1 MPKVCV
7 EYDCNDGGT
16 PGEPGPVSTYTTVVG
31 DGSNTVFQVDHNLN
45 TRDVYYTLRN
55 TATGELDAYDVSA
68 LVVSDNRLQLT
79 FATPPAASQVG
90 VLVVGAHHLH

>member
-1 MPKVCV
+1 MAKVCV
-7 EYDCNDGGT
+7 EFDCEGN
-16 PGEPGPVSTYTTVVG
+16 GEPTPGPVSTYVTTLG

-55 TATGELDAYDVSA
+55 SATGELDGYDVSA

-79 FATPPAASQVG
+79 FATPPPPSQVA
-90 VLVVGAHHLH
+90 LTVVGAV

>member
-7 EYDCNDGGT
+7 EYDCGTTPGT
-16 PGEPGPVSTYTTVVG
+16 PGHPVLDTYTTVLG

-45 TRDVYYTLRN
+45 TRDVSYTVRN

-79 FATPPAASQVG
+79 FATPPPLNEVG
-90 VLVVGAHHLH
+90 VVVVGAV